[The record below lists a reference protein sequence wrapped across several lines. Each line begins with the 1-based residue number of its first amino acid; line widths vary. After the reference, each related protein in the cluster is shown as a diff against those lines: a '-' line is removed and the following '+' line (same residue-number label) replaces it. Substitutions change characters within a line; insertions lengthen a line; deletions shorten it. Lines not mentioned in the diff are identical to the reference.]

1 MKGDRKLSLAENLK
15 NLRIRKQFSQAELAK
30 LVGVS
35 QQTIS
40 QVETSQISLNVETA
54 VAIAKKLDTT
64 AEQLVDGQT
73 GEENGKESNLERQM

>member
-1 MKGDRKLSLAENLK
+1 MSLAENLR

-40 QVETSQISLNVETA
+40 QVEMKQISLNVETA

-73 GEENGKESNLERQM
+73 EESE

>member
-1 MKGDRKLSLAENLK
+1 MSLAENLRS
-15 NLRIRKQFSQAELAK
+15 LRTAKGYSQAELAK
-30 LVGVS
+30 FVGVS

-73 GEENGKESNLERQM
+73 AERTDENE

>member
-1 MKGDRKLSLAENLK
+1 MSLAENLK

-73 GEENGKESNLERQM
+73 AERTDENE

>member
-15 NLRIRKQFSQAELAK
+15 NLRIRKQYSQAELAK
-30 LVGVS
+30 LVGIS

-40 QVETSQISLNVETA
+40 QVEKSQISLNVETA

-73 GEENGKESNLERQM
+73 ATMDNSVTG

>member
-1 MKGDRKLSLAENLK
+1 MSLAENLRS
-15 NLRIRKQFSQAELAK
+15 LRIQKQYSQAELAK
-30 LVGVS
+30 LVGIS

-40 QVETSQISLNVETA
+40 QVEKSQISLNVETA

-73 GEENGKESNLERQM
+73 GE

>member
-1 MKGDRKLSLAENLK
+1 MSLAENLK

-40 QVETSQISLNVETA
+40 QVETNQISLNVETA

-64 AEQLVDGQT
+64 AEQLVNGDT
-73 GEENGKESNLERQM
+73 AERTDENE

>member
-73 GEENGKESNLERQM
+73 AERTDENE

>member
-1 MKGDRKLSLAENLK
+1 MSLAENLRS
-15 NLRIRKQFSQAELAK
+15 LRIQKQYSQAELAK
-30 LVGVS
+30 LVGIS

-40 QVETSQISLNVETA
+40 QVEKSQISLNVETA

-73 GEENGKESNLERQM
+73 TEF

>member
-40 QVETSQISLNVETA
+40 QVETSQISLNAETA
-54 VAIAKKLDTT
+54 VDIAKKLDTT

-73 GEENGKESNLERQM
+73 ERGENNVRNMDG

>member
-1 MKGDRKLSLAENLK
+1 MSLAENLK

-73 GEENGKESNLERQM
+73 ATAETTDEQTG

>member
-1 MKGDRKLSLAENLK
+1 MALADNLRTLREKKDFSQKELAEM
-15 NLRIRKQFSQAELAK
+15 
-30 LVGVS
+30 VGINQSSIALYEKGAREPVVS
-35 QQTIS
+35 
-40 QVETSQISLNVETA
+40 TA

>member
-64 AEQLVDGQT
+64 AEQLVNGDT
-73 GEENGKESNLERQM
+73 AERTDENE

>member
-1 MKGDRKLSLAENLK
+1 MKGDRKLSLAENLR
-15 NLRIRKQFSQAELAK
+15 NLRTAKGYSQAELAK
-30 LVGVS
+30 FVGVS

-40 QVETSQISLNVETA
+40 QVEKSQISLNVETA

-73 GEENGKESNLERQM
+73 EENE